1 MLGALALLIAAAACS
16 SGRPASPTMAYSSA
30 PASTPTRTDT
40 VKTITGVVKD
50 IVQILALVGAG
61 AWASYRFG
69 LFRERV
75 PRGTISH
82 EITHRSLTDTA
93 IHISVTVIFSNTGR
107 VVWSFVP
114 EQDNRTTI
122 QLVKPIDQEYLES
135 LQERVAAGESQTYQ
149 WPVLDDRS
157 LARSLEVEP
166 SDTQEINHEFVIGG
180 GIESILVYSYYG
192 SRDRGWQAT
201 TVYDI
206 VGEDHDN
213 DNQDGEAATPAQG
226 DA

>member
-1 MLGALALLIAAAACS
+1 
-16 SGRPASPTMAYSSA
+16 MAYSSA
-30 PASTPTRTDT
+30 PASTPTPTDT

-50 IVQILALVGAG
+50 IVQILAIVGAG

-82 EITHRSLTDTA
+82 EITHRTLTETT

-107 VVWSFVP
+107 VVWSFAP
-114 EQDNRTTI
+114 ERDNRTTI
-122 QLVKPIDQEYLES
+122 LLVKPIDQEYLES

-192 SRDRGWQAT
+192 SHDRGWQAT

>member
-1 MLGALALLIAAAACS
+1 MLAVLAIALACS
-16 SGRPASPTMAYSSA
+16 TDEAASPSVAYSSVA
-30 PASTPTRTDT
+30 GSATTRADN

-50 IVQILALVGAG
+50 IVQILAIVGAG

-82 EITHRSLTDTA
+82 EITHRSLTETT
-93 IHISVTVIFSNTGR
+93 IHVSVTVIFSNTGR

-166 SDTQEINHEFVIGG
+166 SDTQEINYEFVVGG
-180 GIESILVYSYYG
+180 GVESILVYSYYG
-192 SRDRGWQAT
+192 RDDRGWQAT

-226 DA
+226 DP